1 MGLEWDINMKWNDLK
16 TNPPTGK
23 EYAVILFP
31 CRSDCGI
38 LYIASNPHYAIQNGV
53 EAGYTHWTE
62 IELAPT
68 HTYWDEWQEG
78 IQYQEKYGDIDQDY
92 GIFTKISFMDED
104 EELLTRRKE
113 AAERMAKAYEEN
125 ADRWAEEQQKMDQE
139 LDPKP
144 L

>member
-1 MGLEWDINMKWNDLK
+1 MKWNDLK

-38 LYIASNPHYAIQNGV
+38 LYTSSNPQYAIKNGV
-53 EAGYTHWTE
+53 KAGYTHWAE

-68 HTYWDEWQEG
+68 HAYWAEWQDSITPE
-78 IQYQEKYGDIDQDY
+78 QNLESLSNVTFD
-92 GIFTKISFMDED
+92 DET
-104 EELLTRRKE
+104 EELLIRRKE
-113 AAERMAKAYEEN
+113 AAKQMAKAYEEN
-125 ADRWAEEQQKMDQE
+125 ADRWADEQQKMDQE